1 MSYITGTVCRFEAE
15 SGRKRYGKSGR
26 HDEGCD

>member
-15 SGRKRYGKSGR
+15 SVRKRYGKSGR